1 MRINFLAPNDYADI
15 IELAT
20 IELACSHHGHKHC
33 LIFEDFV
40 NASTA

>member
-15 IELAT
+15 IGLAT
-20 IELACSHHGHKHC
+20 IELACSLHGHKHC
-33 LIFEDFV
+33 LVSEDFV